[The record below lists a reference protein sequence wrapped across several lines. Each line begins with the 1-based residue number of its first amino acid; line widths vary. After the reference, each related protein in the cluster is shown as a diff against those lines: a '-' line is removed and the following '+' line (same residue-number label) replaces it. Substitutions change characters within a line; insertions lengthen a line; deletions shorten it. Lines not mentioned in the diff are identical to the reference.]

1 MLDDTIFNERPESQD
16 RAIDQLRSMGYVY
29 VSPAEAEVKR
39 GHLSKVLF
47 KDELRRFLSSQ
58 NFTYR
63 NKITAFADS
72 TIGKAIEDL
81 DIPLQN
87 GLLPASKTIYDT
99 LLLGRSY
106 EEQLFDGG
114 KQSFDLNFID
124 WEHPEKNIW
133 QVTEEFSV
141 ERDNGRYARPDIVI
155 LLNGIPV
162 VVIECKR
169 SGVDVTEGIKQNIRN
184 WHPDYIPHLFKFA
197 QLVIVMNPNDVRYGT
212 CGTPAEFFTKWQE
225 EDSIWQE
232 NEVKKHIK
240 GKSFT
245 NQDRAIISLLSPER
259 LLKLIRYYVFYDN
272 GLKKIA
278 RYQQFFGVENI
289 MRRIT
294 GEDKKDSRG
303 GFIWHTQGS
312 GKSLTMVMLTKRI
325 LAEKNM
331 RNYRFVL
338 VCDRVN
344 LIKQLR
350 ASSVGNIVDGRE
362 LVFEPVACPVADGF
376 ESHVHKTVMGKRSGP
391 HDIRSGL
398 IGIGLL
404 KGYLRVSDY
413 GFQQAGGYLVGEVEL
428 RSVVEEALK
437 GVHHD
442 IGAAASGLVSGDR
455 VGELGVHEGE
465 HGAAEIGVASEFV
478 VGCDLV
484 ACDDAGVAH
493 LASGGGQCENH
504 THRGTC
510 LRYGLSAVEVPD
522 ISVIG
527 DTVGNA
533 LGAVDHRAAAD
544 RKNEIHILFPA
555 DFDSLSG
562 KAQTR
567 IRLYSA

>member
-1 MLDDTIFNERPESQD
+1 MTKLDHTIFNERPESQD

-197 QLVIVMNPNDVRYGT
+197 QLVIAMNPNDVRYGT

-225 EDSIWQE
+225 EESVWQE

-240 GKSFT
+240 GKTFT

-272 GLKKIA
+272 GLKKIS

-325 LAEKNM
+325 LAEK
-331 RNYRFVL
+331 
-338 VCDRVN
+338 
-344 LIKQLR
+344 KHAQLPFR
-350 ASSVGNIVDGRE
+350 TGLRPG
-362 LVFEPVACPVADGF
+362 
-376 ESHVHKTVMGKRSGP
+376 ESDQAIAGQLHPHRSGSGP
-391 HDIRSGL
+391 CHHRQRVDFAFAEEGKHHCHDHDQQVRDCRQNQGSDHRQQHHSSGGRKPSL
-398 IGIGLL
+398 AYQGSAQL
-404 KGYLRVSDY
+404 Y
-413 GFQQAGGYLVGEVEL
+413 GCYPSQCHQARFYWN
-428 RSVVEEALK
+428 
-437 GVHHD
+437 
-442 IGAAASGLVSGDR
+442 AAP
-455 VGELGVHEGE
+455 EKC
-465 HGAAEIGVASEFV
+465 
-478 VGCDLV
+478 GCDLQEIR
-484 ACDDAGVAH
+484 
-493 LASGGGQCENH
+493 SY
-504 THRGTC
+504 HR
-510 LRYGLSAVEVPD
+510 
-522 ISVIG
+522 
-527 DTVGNA
+527 
-533 LGAVDHRAAAD
+533 
-544 RKNEIHILFPA
+544 
-555 DFDSLSG
+555 
-562 KAQTR
+562 
-567 IRLYSA
+567 